1 MKSTAVESLV
11 RAIGVEVGTGIAKR
25 IGVQVRAKLGGHIRV
40 EVASSIVEDIGLEFV
55 FVVAFG
61 VRSGVRRPRLSSR
74 IFRERGL
81 ARGAPIV
88 QQGRLEIPQVP
99 LSLPKL
105 GVQVG
110 RFGPESPQLA
120 ARHAA

>member
-1 MKSTAVESLV
+1 MKSTAVEDLV

-25 IGVQVRAKLGGHIRV
+25 IGVQVGAKLGEHTRV
-40 EVASSIVEDIGLEFV
+40 EVASSIVDDIGLERV
-55 FVVAFG
+55 IVVV
-61 VRSGVRRPRLSSR
+61 VRPGVRRPRLSSR
-74 IFRERGL
+74 VFRERGL

-99 LSLPKL
+99 LGLPKL

-110 RFGPESPQLA
+110 RFGPESPELA

>member
-1 MKSTAVESLV
+1 MESTAVEDHV
-11 RAIGVEVGTGIAKR
+11 RKIGVEVGAGIAKR
-25 IGVQVRAKLGGHIRV
+25 IGVQVGAKAGEHIRV
-40 EVASSIVEDIGLEFV
+40 GVGSSILRDIGVE
-55 FVVAFG
+55 VVIVIALG
-61 VRSGVRRPRLSSR
+61 VRSGVRRPRVSSR
-74 IFRERGL
+74 FFREWGFT
-81 ARGAPIV
+81 RGAPV
-88 QQGRLEIPQVP
+88 ALQGRLEIPQVP